1 MTILVDIFLTALQ
14 GTRGTR
20 KFKFQAVT
28 PAIGHAVLAALIAA
42 TSVAAQGVDGTLLDL
57 ARIKEGVKSRRVSS
71 FDRSGSNYDRF
82 EKIQSSERRVFFDVS
97 GAGMINHIWIGMLPL
112 SPELS
117 RSEVVL
123 RMYWDGS
130 ETPCVESPIG
140 PFFGQGW
147 DEGYNFSSLPLAASP
162 QDGIGL
168 VSYFVMPFAR
178 GARME
183 IENGSET
190 TIRVFCFYV
199 DYVEMEEPPGDLG
212 RFHGWYNHQ
221 LTEALPDGESEWDT
235 SGRLGENTTGVENYL
250 IADIEG
256 KGHFAGVNYYI
267 HSPSPVWYGEG
278 DDMFFIDGEAWPPS
292 LHGTGTED
300 YFNTASA
307 PKTLFSHPFFG
318 YARVN
323 DDIGF
328 LGRTHVYRYHI
339 TDPVYFEKSLKFS
352 IEHGH
357 NNSLSLDLASVAYWY
372 QVEPHKQLPLW

>member
-1 MTILVDIFLTALQ
+1 MTILVDIFLTAPQ
-14 GTRGTR
+14 GTR

-28 PAIGHAVLAALIAA
+28 PGIAVIAALIAA
-42 TSVAAQGVDGTLLDL
+42 TSVLAQGVDGTLLDL

-71 FDRSGSNYDRF
+71 FDRSGRNYDRL

-97 GAGMINHIWIGMLPL
+97 GAGMINHIWIGMPPF

-117 RSEVVL
+117 RSDVVL

-130 ETPCVESPIG
+130 DTPCVESPIG

-183 IENGSET
+183 IENESET
-190 TIRVFCFYV
+190 PIRVFYFYI
-199 DYVEMEEPPGDLG
+199 DYIEMEDPPGDLG

-221 LTEALPDGESEWDT
+221 LTEALPDGENERDT
-235 SGRLGENTTGVENYL
+235 TGRLGKNTTGEGNYL

-256 KGHFAGVNYYI
+256 KGHFVGVNYYL
-267 HSPSPVWYGEG
+267 HSPGPVWYGEG
-278 DDMFFIDGEAWPPS
+278 DDMFFVDGEAWPPS
-292 LHGTGTED
+292 LHGTGTQD

-307 PKTLFSHPFFG
+307 PKALFSHPFFG
-318 YARVN
+318 YARFN
-323 DDIGF
+323 DDIGS

-339 TDPVYFEKSLKFS
+339 TDPVYFQKSLRFS

-357 NNSLSLDLASVAYWY
+357 NNSLSLDLVSVAYWY
-372 QVEPHKQLPLW
+372 QVEPHK